1 MNELLVVF
9 YILATLALA
18 YLWIYPKYIGN
29 NIKLMAWVDAVV
41 TSIPIGISAI
51 LFWTSD
57 PTFQLFTFELNWFF
71 FTLIVLV
78 VLELPIFLLYLK
90 ARNLGKAYWQ
100 AFKGD
105 FTGSDSWTGASVKSV
120 EKQLNDTR
128 WDGLR
133 TDGAKRFLLISS
145 NVALVGGT
153 IFLLMAQDNAWT
165 ALSLIHILLVFVF
178 WFLLR
183 TSVRLVSE
191 APDEALDERL
201 IQIRNQSYVSAYRY
215 LSAIA
220 FGLVT
225 ALLVYSIV
233 VDFQADSD
241 GFNYLLSFT
250 WPQMQALF
258 WLIFGYSFMLP
269 SMALIAKDL
278 KAKRVIQREG

>member
-18 YLWIYPKYIGN
+18 YLWIYPKYIGD

-100 AFKGD
+100 VFKGD
-105 FTGSDSWTGASVKSV
+105 FTGTESWASVKSV

-201 IQIRNQSYVSAYRY
+201 IQVRNQSYVSAYRY

-233 VDFQADSD
+233 VDFQTDSD

-278 KAKRVIQREG
+278 KTKRVIQREG

>member
-41 TSIPIGISAI
+41 TSIPIVISAI
-51 LFWTSD
+51 LFLTSD

-105 FTGSDSWTGASVKSV
+105 FTGSESWASVKSV

-165 ALSLIHILLVFVF
+165 ALSLIHILLVLVF

-233 VDFQADSD
+233 VDFQTDSD

-269 SMALIAKDL
+269 SMALIAQDL
-278 KAKRVIQREG
+278 KTKRVIQREG

>member
-29 NIKLMAWVDAVV
+29 NIKLMAWVDVVV

-57 PTFQLFTFELNWFF
+57 PIFQLFTFELNWFL
-71 FTLIVLV
+71 FTLIVLLV
-78 VLELPIFLLYLK
+78 IELPIFLLYLK

-100 AFKGD
+100 AFKRD
-105 FTGSDSWTGASVKSV
+105 FTGNETWASIKSV

-201 IQIRNQSYVSAYRY
+201 IQVRNQSYVSAYRY

-233 VDFQADSD
+233 VDFQTDSD

-269 SMALIAKDL
+269 SMALIAQDL
-278 KAKRVIQREG
+278 KTKRVIQREG

>member
-57 PTFQLFTFELNWFF
+57 PMFQLFTFELNWFF

-105 FTGSDSWTGASVKSV
+105 FTGSESWASVKSV

-201 IQIRNQSYVSAYRY
+201 IQVRNKSYVSAYRY

-233 VDFQADSD
+233 VDFQTDSD

-269 SMALIAKDL
+269 SMALIAQDL
-278 KAKRVIQREG
+278 KTKRVIQREG

>member
-29 NIKLMAWVDAVV
+29 NIKLMAWVDVVV

-57 PTFQLFTFELNWFF
+57 PIFQLFTFELNWFL
-71 FTLIVLV
+71 FTLIVL
-78 VLELPIFLLYLK
+78 LAIELPIFLLYLK

-105 FTGSDSWTGASVKSV
+105 FTGNETWASIKSV

-153 IFLLMAQDNAWT
+153 IFLLMAHDNAWT

-201 IQIRNQSYVSAYRY
+201 IQVRNQSYVSAYRY

-233 VDFQADSD
+233 VDFQTDSD

-269 SMALIAKDL
+269 SMALIAQDL
-278 KAKRVIQREG
+278 KTKRVIQREG

>member
-57 PTFQLFTFELNWFF
+57 PIFQLFTFELNWFF
-71 FTLIVLV
+71 FTLIVLLV
-78 VLELPIFLLYLK
+78 IEIPIFLLYLK

-105 FTGSDSWTGASVKSV
+105 FTGNETWASIKSV

-201 IQIRNQSYVSAYRY
+201 IQVRNKSYVSAYRY

-233 VDFQADSD
+233 VDFQTDSD

-269 SMALIAKDL
+269 SMALIAQDL
-278 KAKRVIQREG
+278 KTKRVIQREG

>member
-57 PTFQLFTFELNWFF
+57 PIFQLFTFELNWFF
-71 FTLIVLV
+71 FTLIVLLV
-78 VLELPIFLLYLK
+78 IELPIFLLYLK

-105 FTGSDSWTGASVKSV
+105 FTGNETWASIKSV

-201 IQIRNQSYVSAYRY
+201 IQVRNKSYVSAYRY

-233 VDFQADSD
+233 VDFQTDSD

-269 SMALIAKDL
+269 SMALIAQDL
-278 KAKRVIQREG
+278 KTKRVIQREG

>member
-1 MNELLVVF
+1 
-9 YILATLALA
+9 
-18 YLWIYPKYIGN
+18 
-29 NIKLMAWVDAVV
+29 VDVVV

-57 PTFQLFTFELNWFF
+57 PIFQLFTFELNWFF

-105 FTGSDSWTGASVKSV
+105 FTGSESWASVKSV

-201 IQIRNQSYVSAYRY
+201 IQVRNKSYVSAYRY

-233 VDFQADSD
+233 VDFQTDSD

-269 SMALIAKDL
+269 SMALIAQDL
-278 KAKRVIQREG
+278 KTKRVIQREG